1 MTKQSHSV
9 RKPGDCHAPTAV
21 GARNDKFLQSQIMHI
36 TSAVF
41 VKGVRGT
48 DPILAGNKPYIAFI
62 GRSNVGKS
70 SVINSLVKQKNLARA
85 SVSPGRTREINLFLI
100 NNSFYLVDLP
110 GYGFAKASREVQ
122 IHIQQLIYWYLLN
135 SEYEQKKVVLIID
148 ANVGLTDNDLKML
161 YSLGEKKKSIVIV
174 ANKVDKIKAS
184 EYEGQLQK
192 IREAVHGHVV
202 IPYSAKK
209 GTGVGALVKEI
220 VQR

>member
-1 MTKQSHSV
+1 
-9 RKPGDCHAPTAV
+9 
-21 GARNDKFLQSQIMHI
+21 MHI

-48 DPILAGNKPYIAFI
+48 DPILAGTKPYIAFI

-122 IHIQQLIYWYLLN
+122 EHIQQLIYWYLLN

-148 ANVGLTDNDLKML
+148 ANVGITDNDKKML
-161 YSLGEKKKSIVIV
+161 YSLEEKQKNIVII
-174 ANKVDKIKAS
+174 ANKIDKIKKSAYD
-184 EYEGQLQK
+184 EQMQK
-192 IREAVHGHVV
+192 IQEAVHGHVV

-209 GTGVGALVKEI
+209 GIGVGALVNAI
-220 VQR
+220 VL

>member
-1 MTKQSHSV
+1 
-9 RKPGDCHAPTAV
+9 
-21 GARNDKFLQSQIMHI
+21 MHI

-110 GYGFAKASREVQ
+110 GYGFAKASRDVQ
-122 IHIQQLIYWYLLN
+122 EHIQQLIYWYLLN

-148 ANVGLTDNDLKML
+148 ANVGLTDNDVKML
-161 YSLGEKKKSIVIV
+161 YSLERKGKNIVIV
-174 ANKVDKIKAS
+174 ANKVDKIKKS
-184 EYEGQLQK
+184 EYESQLQK
-192 IREAVHGHVV
+192 IRDVTHGHTV

-209 GTGVGALVKEI
+209 GIGKGELTNEI
-220 VQR
+220 LK